1 VGSHQSLIASFEMQ
15 LFLERVLT
23 LSVSLYGGA
32 LYPSHGYIPDYPFI
46 ADAFIST

>member
-1 VGSHQSLIASFEMQ
+1 MGSHQSLIASFEMQ

-32 LYPSHGYIPDYPFI
+32 LYPLI
-46 ADAFIST
+46 ISKILLTLKTR